1 MNENTQ
7 QIPKREDIAGSI
19 SIDTVNSSEL
29 QITRE
34 QVPWLDSQ
42 DPITISTVEVES
54 EIGQYRLGSV
64 IGAND
69 KIQSIADKDMRGKE
83 PLDDKLNRA
92 MHIGIQHILMGNP
105 GALKRVQN
113 APEGVAIY
121 YDQTKAGARV
131 FFTDLGTD
139 KDGVRVFL
147 KTGVC
152 ASKNNEAKII
162 GAISGKGKNEKVKK

>member
-1 MNENTQ
+1 MNENIQ
-7 QIPKREDIAGSI
+7 QIPKREDVAGSI
-19 SIDTVNSSEL
+19 SIDTVDSSEL
-29 QITRE
+29 QITRD

-42 DPITISTVEVES
+42 EPIAISTVAVSS
-54 EIGQYRLGSV
+54 EIGPYRLGNI
-64 IGAND
+64 IGANE

-83 PLDDKLNRA
+83 SLDDKLNRA

-113 APEGVAIY
+113 APEGIAVY
-121 YDQTKAGARV
+121 YEYTKAGARV
-131 FFTDLGTD
+131 FFTDLGAD
-139 KDGVRVFL
+139 ANGDRIFL